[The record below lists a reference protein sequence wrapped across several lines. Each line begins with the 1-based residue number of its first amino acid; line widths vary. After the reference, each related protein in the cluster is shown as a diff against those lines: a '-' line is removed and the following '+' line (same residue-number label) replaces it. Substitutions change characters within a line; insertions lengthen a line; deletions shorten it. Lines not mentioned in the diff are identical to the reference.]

1 MKRFESL
8 QGLTLPTG
16 KWWLCYKWRNVP
28 ICTNDIIWNLKHS
41 IDLRMLSTICTAK
54 IMVFPALGIFSSNTH
69 VPKGLVL
76 GVDTWRRYVH
86 IWKNK
91 TYKDL
96 SVTHPTLI
104 QWWTSWHPTAPALR
118 LRSVRLSPPW
128 PTGEVSTSREPF
140 IDGIRAP
147 IISNTWG
154 SSKKKFEKE
163 VLTVFIF
170 HISLIFDWHIG
181 SEVTFLWHGRNLNP
195 ILEGSSSQAALK
207 TLRPPHLHAQ
217 SLGFFSCLHDV

>member
-1 MKRFESL
+1 MIS
-8 QGLTLPTG
+8 
-16 KWWLCYKWRNVP
+16 
-28 ICTNDIIWNLKHS
+28 WNLKHS
-41 IDLRMLSTICTAK
+41 IDLRMLSTICTAE

-69 VPKGLVL
+69 IPKGLVL
-76 GVDTWRRYVH
+76 GGDTWRRYVR

-91 TYKDL
+91 TYKGL

-147 IISNTWG
+147 IISNPWG
-154 SSKKKFEKE
+154 SSEKKFEKKCWLCLYFISVWFLIDTLEARCLFCGMAGISIQYLRE
-163 VLTVFIF
+163 V
-170 HISLIFDWHIG
+170 
-181 SEVTFLWHGRNLNP
+181 
-195 ILEGSSSQAALK
+195 QAKL
-207 TLRPPHLHAQ
+207 LSMHSP
-217 SLGFFSCLHDV
+217 LGFFLASMTSRTQVPQSWLALQLKTERRSW